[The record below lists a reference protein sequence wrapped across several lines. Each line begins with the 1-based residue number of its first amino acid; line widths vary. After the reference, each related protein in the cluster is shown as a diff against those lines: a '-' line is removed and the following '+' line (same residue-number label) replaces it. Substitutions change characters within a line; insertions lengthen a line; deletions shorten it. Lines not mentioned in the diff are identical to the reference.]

1 MATQNNQPLIRFALN
16 IPLKYNVS
24 NVLHDEQDSEFV
36 MDLTEPAVWQQEYN
50 VQSISKKLE
59 SGNAVE
65 VLEFRLSCLRRSE
78 DNRLPKNEFMLQI
91 DNIIAENEDAA
102 MRLVERDIHHICQ
115 ILSLQTSIHN
125 CNKQAYQP
133 RVSPDYRNVS
143 WKTREYI
150 VPEKKNTIDSGVDEY
165 YDENG
170 KHIIRIHMAENT
182 LACHNRCSIFVTLSV
197 QLSTEEFL
205 RYYTMDLDEETDF
218 VMEEFFIALG
228 KESVKSKF
236 FHLFSIIEFIENKYV
251 DLSDSERLLNTSQV
265 QKMMDTLEMPSKLNG
280 ELKER
285 IENSVKNTLIKMTNL
300 GRASKLAN
308 ILNTMGIHEIV
319 LGGEHICIDKK
330 HAQAWIDLR
339 NRSYH
344 PDGSAAGK
352 KYIAMEIAVTQLME
366 TCQRILLFMM
376 KGMSEN

>member
-1 MATQNNQPLIRFALN
+1 M
-16 IPLKYNVS
+16 S
-24 NVLHDEQDSEFV
+24 SVLHDELDSEFV
-36 MDLTEPAVWQQEYN
+36 MDLTESAVWQQEYN
-50 VQSISKKLE
+50 VQRTNKELE
-59 SGNAVE
+59 SVNAIE
-65 VLEFRLSCLRRSE
+65 ALEFRLSCSRRNE

-115 ILSLQTSIHN
+115 ILSLQTSMHN
-125 CNKQAYQP
+125 CNKHAYQP

-285 IENSVKNTLIKMTNL
+285 VESSVKNTLLKMTNL

-344 PDGSAAGK
+344 PDGSVAGK
-352 KYIAMEIAVTQLME
+352 KYIAMETAVTQLME

-376 KGMSEN
+376 KGNAGKLVNK

>member
-1 MATQNNQPLIRFALN
+1 MN

-50 VQSISKKLE
+50 VQKPGKEAE
-59 SGNAVE
+59 SGNAME
-65 VLEFRLSCLRRSE
+65 VLAFRLSCSRRSE
-78 DNRLPKNEFMLQI
+78 DDRLPKNEFMLQI
-91 DNIIAENEDAA
+91 DNIIAESEEAA
-102 MRLVERDIHHICQ
+102 MQIVERDIHHICQ

-143 WKTREYI
+143 WKAREYI
-150 VPEKKNTIDSGVDEY
+150 VPEKKDTIDTGVDEY

-205 RYYTMDLDEETDF
+205 QYYTMDLDEETDF

-236 FHLFSIIEFIENKYV
+236 FHLFWAC
-251 DLSDSERLLNTSQV
+251 
-265 QKMMDTLEMPSKLNG
+265 
-280 ELKER
+280 
-285 IENSVKNTLIKMTNL
+285 
-300 GRASKLAN
+300 GRKVGLCNA
-308 ILNTMGIHEIV
+308 
-319 LGGEHICIDKK
+319 
-330 HAQAWIDLR
+330 
-339 NRSYH
+339 
-344 PDGSAAGK
+344 
-352 KYIAMEIAVTQLME
+352 
-366 TCQRILLFMM
+366 
-376 KGMSEN
+376 

>member
-1 MATQNNQPLIRFALN
+1 MATQNNQPLIRFTVN

-24 NVLHDEQDSEFV
+24 SVLHDELDSEFV

-50 VQSISKKLE
+50 VQRTNKELE
-59 SGNAVE
+59 SVNAIE
-65 VLEFRLSCLRRSE
+65 VLEFRLSCSRRNE

-115 ILSLQTSIHN
+115 ILSLQTSMHN
-125 CNKQAYQP
+125 CNKHAYQP

-143 WKTREYI
+143 WKAREYI
-150 VPEKKNTIDSGVDEY
+150 VQEKKNTIDSGVDEY

-182 LACHNRCSIFVTLSV
+182 LACHNRCSVFVTLSV

-285 IENSVKNTLIKMTNL
+285 VESSVKNTLLKMTNL

-344 PDGSAAGK
+344 PDGSVAGK
-352 KYIAMEIAVTQLME
+352 KYIAMETAVTQLME

>member
-1 MATQNNQPLIRFALN
+1 MTNNNEALIRFTLN

-36 MDLTEPAVWQQEYN
+36 MELTEPAVWQQEYN
-50 VQSISKKLE
+50 IQRTNKELE
-59 SGNAVE
+59 SVNAIE
-65 VLEFRLSCLRRSE
+65 ALEFRLSCSRRSE
-78 DNRLPKNEFMLQI
+78 DDRLPKNEFMLQI

-115 ILSLQTSIHN
+115 ILSLQTSMHN

-300 GRASKLAN
+300 GRASKLTN

>member
-1 MATQNNQPLIRFALN
+1 MATQNNQPLIRFTLD

-59 SGNAVE
+59 SGNVVE

-102 MRLVERDIHHICQ
+102 MRFVERDIHHICQ

-143 WKTREYI
+143 WKAREYI
-150 VPEKKNTIDSGVDEY
+150 VQEKKNTIDSGVDEY

-182 LACHNRCSIFVTLSV
+182 LACHNRCSVFVTLSV

-251 DLSDSERLLNTSQV
+251 DLSDSERLLDTSQV
-265 QKMMDTLEMPSKLNG
+265 EKMMETLETPCEMNG
-280 ELKER
+280 ENKDR
-285 IENSVKNTLIKMTNL
+285 IVNSVKNTLLKMTNL

-308 ILNTMGIHEIV
+308 ILNAMGIHVIV
-319 LGGEHICIDKK
+319 LGEEHICIDRK
-330 HAQAWIDLR
+330 HAQAWINLR

-344 PDGSAAGK
+344 PDGSAAGM
-352 KYIAMEIAVTQLME
+352 KYIAMETAVTQLME

>member
-1 MATQNNQPLIRFALN
+1 MGTQNNKPLIRFTVN

-50 VQSISKKLE
+50 VQKPGKEAE
-59 SGNAVE
+59 SGNAME
-65 VLEFRLSCLRRSE
+65 VLAFRLSCSRRSE
-78 DNRLPKNEFMLQI
+78 DDRLPKNEFMLQI
-91 DNIIAENEDAA
+91 DNIIAESEEAA
-102 MRLVERDIHHICQ
+102 MQIVERDIHHICQ

-143 WKTREYI
+143 WKAREYI
-150 VPEKKNTIDSGVDEY
+150 VPEKKDTIDTGVDEY

-236 FHLFSIIEFIENKYV
+236 FHLFSIIEFIEKKYV
-251 DLSDSERLLNTSQV
+251 ELSNSERLLNTLQV
-265 QKMMDTLEMPSKLNG
+265 EKMMETLEIPCDLNG
-280 ELKER
+280 ESKDR
-285 IENSVKNTLIKMTNL
+285 VENSVKNTLLKMTNL

-319 LGGEHICIDKK
+319 LGGETICIDRK

-344 PDGSAAGK
+344 PDGSVAGK
-352 KYIAMEIAVTQLME
+352 KYITMETAVTQLME
-366 TCQRILLFMM
+366 TCQNILLFMM
-376 KGMSEN
+376 KGMLEN